1 MALDLGVEHNEEMI
15 IKLRPNVLNMPKIK
29 LSDEQMM
36 ILSEGIRPQEIY
48 CRVALEYMA
57 MMPKQ
62 KTWFLLN
69 NPRPHI
75 PSHYGP
81 KNVSNRTGTM
91 YEMLVRK
98 WARHLLKVQ
107 AI

>member
-1 MALDLGVEHNEEMI
+1 MMI
-15 IKLRPNVLNMPKIK
+15 LSPPKLNKQKIK
-29 LSDEQMM
+29 LSDEQMAK
-36 ILSEGIRPQEIY
+36 LTEAGLFRSKEQY

-57 MMPKQ
+57 MMPEQ

-81 KNVSNRTGTM
+81 RNVNSRTGTM

-98 WARHLLKVQ
+98 WARQRLKEQ

>member
-1 MALDLGVEHNEEMI
+1 MTYLSP
-15 IKLRPNVLNMPKIK
+15 PNRNQMPKIK
-29 LSDEQMM
+29 LSDKQKA
-36 ILSEGIRPQEIY
+36 ILTEAGLFRDKGQY

-57 MMPKQ
+57 MMPEQ

-69 NPRPHI
+69 NPKPHI

-81 KNVSNRTGTM
+81 RNVSSRTGTM

-98 WARHLLKVQ
+98 WARQRLKEQ

>member
-1 MALDLGVEHNEEMI
+1 MI
-15 IKLRPNVLNMPKIK
+15 IKLRPNWKRIK
-29 LSDEQMM
+29 LSDEQKE
-36 ILSEGIRPQEIY
+36 ILIKKGLIRTKGPY

-57 MMPKQ
+57 MMPEQ

-81 KNVSNRTGTM
+81 RNVSSRTGTM

-98 WARHLLKVQ
+98 WARQRLKEQ

>member
-1 MALDLGVEHNEEMI
+1 
-15 IKLRPNVLNMPKIK
+15 MPKIK
-29 LSDEQMM
+29 LSDEQRAKLRELYGPE
-36 ILSEGIRPQEIY
+36 LSRPKEQY

-57 MMPKQ
+57 MMPEQ

-81 KNVSNRTGTM
+81 RNVNSRTGTM

-98 WARHLLKVQ
+98 WARQRLKEQ

>member
-1 MALDLGVEHNEEMI
+1 MI
-15 IKLRPNVLNMPKIK
+15 LSPPNLNQIQKIK
-29 LSDEQMM
+29 LSDKQKA
-36 ILSEGIRPQEIY
+36 ILTEAGLFRDKGQY

-57 MMPKQ
+57 MMPEQ

-69 NPRPHI
+69 NPKPHI

-81 KNVSNRTGTM
+81 RNVSSRTGTM

>member
-1 MALDLGVEHNEEMI
+1 MI
-15 IKLRPNVLNMPKIK
+15 LSPPNRNQMSKIT
-29 LSDEQMM
+29 LSDEHRVK
-36 ILSEGIRPQEIY
+36 LLEAGLFRPKGQY

-57 MMPKQ
+57 MMPEQ

-69 NPRPHI
+69 NPKPYI

-81 KNVSNRTGTM
+81 RNVKVRTGPM
-91 YEMLVRK
+91 YEILARK
-98 WARHLLKVQ
+98 WARQRLNEQ

>member
-1 MALDLGVEHNEEMI
+1 MMI
-15 IKLRPNVLNMPKIK
+15 LSPPKLNQQKIK
-29 LSDEQMM
+29 LSDEQKAK
-36 ILSEGIRPQEIY
+36 LTEAGLFRSKEKY

-57 MMPKQ
+57 MMPEQ

-81 KNVSNRTGTM
+81 RNVNSRTGTM

-98 WARHLLKVQ
+98 WARQRLKEQ

>member
-1 MALDLGVEHNEEMI
+1 MMI
-15 IKLRPNVLNMPKIK
+15 LSPPKLNQQKIK
-29 LSDEQMM
+29 LSDEQMAK
-36 ILSEGIRPQEIY
+36 LTEAGLFRDKGQY

-57 MMPKQ
+57 MMPEQ

-81 KNVSNRTGTM
+81 RNVNSRTGTM

-98 WARHLLKVQ
+98 WARQRLKEQ